1 MNVIVDYWKTLQPA
15 ILISVVLVLIGAL
28 NLWSVRWFGE
38 AEFWIGIV
46 KVLLIFGLALY
57 TFVTMVGGN
66 PLHDTYGFR
75 YWKVPFQGKT
85 PKEVVTGI
93 FDAICWGAFA

>member
-1 MNVIVDYWKTLQPA
+1 MVKILLVI
-15 ILISVVLVLIGAL
+15 
-28 NLWSVRWFGE
+28 
-38 AEFWIGIV
+38 
-46 KVLLIFGLALY
+46 GLTLY

-75 YWKVPFQGKT
+75 YWTPPFT
-85 PKEVVTGI
+85 STSPKEIVRGI